1 MGETREPQPPLSTAA
16 RATVTVTFLHFSAG
30 THLISLPCLL
40 LQAASED
47 HKDNLKPS
55 NSKDRK
61 TLLCISPEGYR
72 KDLGIKKK
80 TPTSPL
86 DYWYKSNNV
95 SAFFLFFFFKKLV
108 SSASASLKCS
118 VSPPSSARPE
128 KSQCDVD
135 CVSDFILFKSFWL
148 RKEES
153 HKGRR

>member
-72 KDLGIKKK
+72 KDLGIKKNP
-80 TPTSPL
+80 TTSPL

-95 SAFFLFFFFKKLV
+95 SAFFLFFFFKKT
-108 SSASASLKCS
+108 SLFC
-118 VSPPSSARPE
+118 
-128 KSQCDVD
+128 QCVLEMLNVPTWF
-135 CVSDFILFKSFWL
+135 CQTWKIPMWCRLCL
-148 RKEES
+148 RLHPIQKFLAEE
-153 HKGRR
+153 RRIP